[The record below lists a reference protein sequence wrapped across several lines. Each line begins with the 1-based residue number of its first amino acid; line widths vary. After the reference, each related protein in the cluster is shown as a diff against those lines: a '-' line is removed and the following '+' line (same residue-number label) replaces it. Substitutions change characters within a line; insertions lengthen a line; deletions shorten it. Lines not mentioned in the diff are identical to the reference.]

1 MGLFSKRRNE
11 GFDPALWTDA
21 DERAKK
27 RGGGSWFDDLG
38 VEGPDDVDE
47 LQTNTGARF
56 ADDDAEWLGDD
67 PGERAR
73 DTGS

>member
-1 MGLFSKRRNE
+1 
-11 GFDPALWTDA
+11 
-21 DERAKK
+21 
-27 RGGGSWFDDLG
+27 GSWFDDLG